1 MSAGDEILTPVTKP
15 EAVSMA
21 EIHAMRGLTDAVSAL
36 GRQVERMN
44 AKVDDVRER
53 VIKLEARE
61 YERQIEALNERLSAA
76 FKRIDDLEGTRDQ
89 QKCAKALVDWLRQT
103 APVAAGWRRCLR
115 GRDRH
120 QEWSRVMSRKPPRG
134 CPPIT
139 TLALAPLLF
148 PPAPFLFKEL
158 LTSSLK

>member
-1 MSAGDEILTPVTKP
+1 MSAGDEIITPVTKP

-44 AKVDDVRER
+44 AKVDDER

-61 YERQIEALNERLSAA
+61 YERQIETLNDRLSAA

-89 QKCAKALVDWLRQT
+89 QKGAKALVDWLRQT
-103 APVAAGWRRCLR
+103 APWLLAGAAAFAAGL
-115 GRDRH
+115 GIKNGVG
-120 QEWSRVMSRKPPRG
+120 S
-134 CPPIT
+134 
-139 TLALAPLLF
+139 
-148 PPAPFLFKEL
+148 
-158 LTSSLK
+158 